1 MSSSSTSGLFTQCTV
16 KVNGADLPSDLYNVL
31 IGVEVDDSLYLP
43 AMFAI
48 TLFDPNFDIVESTT
62 LPIGAS
68 VEISM
73 AGHAGTLTSVIKGEI
88 TAIEPEFLESI
99 THLVVRG
106 YDRGHR
112 LQRSRNLRTF
122 LKMSDSDVVSSI
134 ASAGGFTA
142 DCTSAG
148 AARDYLVQDNA
159 TDFDFLWELARRNG
173 FVVRVKDRQL
183 LFKKASELFSGS
195 PKTYKRGET
204 LIEFR
209 PRLTIASQVNSVK
222 VRGWDPAA
230 KAEVVG
236 EATTAVSTTAIG
248 AGTGSSLGQK
258 AVGVASFTSVNAL
271 VRTSTE
277 AKSLAQALL
286 NETDSGDIRAEGVLL
301 GDPTI
306 VAGAKVILAE
316 LGTKFSGTYLVSR
329 AIHRFNAEGYRTT
342 IEVTNGTD
350 ATLSDLIGGGAGPS
364 EVPDMNRHPGVAV
377 GLVTNLSDPNN
388 QGRVKVKFPWMPL
401 QTSGGAPPESDWV
414 RMATPMAG
422 ASRGFLFLPEIDDEV
437 LVAFEQGDP
446 NRPFILGQLW
456 NGKDAPPLQN
466 SVAAQSGKVVQRII
480 KTRAGHTILL
490 DDSDSTP
497 GIQIID
503 KTTKNSVKFDSAAN
517 VISVTSDDKM
527 TITAKNVSADA
538 TTEIKMKGQT
548 VNIEGTTL
556 TIKGTTVTVEATGTL
571 TLKGPVVKVEASGLA
586 EIKGG
591 VIKLN

>member
-1 MSSSSTSGLFTQCTV
+1 MSSSPELSLTSTCTI
-16 KVNGADLPSDLYNVL
+16 KVNGADVAPEVYNVL
-31 IGVEVDDSLYLP
+31 ISVEVDDSLYLP

-48 TLFDPNFDIVESTT
+48 ALFDPDFAIVESTK

-73 AGHAGTLTSVIKGEI
+73 GGGGGTVKSLIKGEI
-88 TAIEPEFLESI
+88 TAIEPEFLADR

-112 LQRSRNLRTF
+112 LQRSRNLRAF
-122 LKMSDSDVVSSI
+122 SKMSDSDVVSKI
-134 ASAGGFTA
+134 AGEGGFTA
-142 DCTSAG
+142 ECSTAG

-173 FVVRVKDRQL
+173 FVVRVKDQKV
-183 LFKKASELFSGS
+183 LFKKASELFTGT
-195 PKTYKRGET
+195 PKTYKRGEK

-209 PRLTIASQVNSVK
+209 PRLTIASQVSSVK

-230 KAEVVG
+230 KKEVVG
-236 EATTAVSTTAIG
+236 EATSAVSSTAIG
-248 AGTGSSLGQK
+248 AGTGASLAQK
-258 AVGVASFTSVNAL
+258 AVGSASFTAVNAL
-271 VRTSTE
+271 VRTSAE
-277 AKSLAQALL
+277 ARSLAQALL
-286 NETDSGDIRAEGVLL
+286 NEADSGDIRAEGVLL
-301 GDPTI
+301 GDPDV
-306 VAGAKVILAE
+306 VAGAQVTLGE

-329 AIHRFNAEGYRTT
+329 AIHKYDAQGYLTT

-350 ATLSDLIGGGAGPS
+350 ATLSDLIGGGAGSSDAS
-364 EVPDMNRHPGVAV
+364 EANRHPGVAV
-377 GLVTNLSDPNN
+377 GLVTNLTDPNN

-401 QTSGGAPPESDWV
+401 QAGGSTPAESDWV
-414 RMATPMAG
+414 RIAAPMAG
-422 ASRGFLFLPEIDDEV
+422 AGRGFLFLPEVDDEV

-456 NGKDAPPLQN
+456 NGKDAPPLEN
-466 SVAAQSGKVVQRII
+466 SVAVKDGKVVQRII
-480 KTRAGHTILL
+480 KTRAGHVILL
-490 DDSDSTP
+490 DDSDSAP
-497 GIQIID
+497 GIQIVD
-503 KTTKNSVKFDSAAN
+503 KTQNNSVKFDSAKN
-517 VISVTSDDKM
+517 VISIVADADVTIK
-527 TITAKNVSADA
+527 AKTVSAEG